1 MGVIYVRDCEPP
13 QRRRAI
19 MISDQNNAGVVNEN
33 VFGEE
38 KISGL
43 RAVGILFLGTD
54 FSVTFRCSKDSCHY

>member
-1 MGVIYVRDCEPP
+1 
-13 QRRRAI
+13 

-43 RAVGILFLGTD
+43 RAVLLEFC
-54 FSVTFRCSKDSCHY
+54 FRSRF